1 MHNGRTRVRACV
13 LPPSGC
19 VGIVVGGWGWMALV
33 KRKGPPAVS
42 RHNTRLRKRHSRS
55 AYWWPRGYLPTREQ
69 DIYREARETRGVVG
83 HPGFFGSP
91 PAYHFGD
98 VLRRIS
104 IAIIYKLLR
113 SHRIGIRGEFNN
125 TYVTDPEL
133 QRRGWIFFLAS
144 YTFPQIITDTL
155 GARSR
160 EIIAKRFFPMRASFN
175 IFGIVKK
182 SRAFKHTVINTRWLY
197 IFRAINLF
205 DATPTF
211 ATFIDSPSRHRETG
225 HVIFIKLPD
234 FLGRESVNREWS
246 FSHIIFRMPVAFP
259 HAKWKKGR
267 GERRKPALAKITAN
281 ESALARAYFV
291 IVESISTRVINVLKM
306 HFVHDIRGSRYQGKF
321 SAEIPATIM
330 SGIYHREITAHFL
343 LFDIVLSL
351 SRYPDNLSVRRMLIR
366 KLSSATAIMAPEN
379 ADAMP
384 RRKRDRRKI
393 SDGKKTGQ
401 RLSAWKR
408 SHV

>member
-13 LPPSGC
+13 LPLPGC

-91 PAYHFGD
+91 PVYHFGD

-104 IAIIYKLLR
+104 IVVIYNSLR
-113 SHRIGIRGEFNN
+113 SHRCPRRIQLHIC
-125 TYVTDPEL
+125 YEL
-133 QRRGWIFFLAS
+133 RIAKERMDFFLAS

-155 GARSR
+155 DARTR
-160 EIIAKRFFPMRASFN
+160 EIIAKRFFSMRASSN

-234 FLGRESVNREWS
+234 FLGRESVNRERS
-246 FSHIIFRMPVAFP
+246 FSHIIFRVPGRILACKME
-259 HAKWKKGR
+259 KKGTR
-267 GERRKPALAKITAN
+267 KKPALVKIN
-281 ESALARAYFV
+281 
-291 IVESISTRVINVLKM
+291 
-306 HFVHDIRGSRYQGKF
+306 G
-321 SAEIPATIM
+321 
-330 SGIYHREITAHFL
+330 
-343 LFDIVLSL
+343 
-351 SRYPDNLSVRRMLIR
+351 
-366 KLSSATAIMAPEN
+366 
-379 ADAMP
+379 
-384 RRKRDRRKI
+384 
-393 SDGKKTGQ
+393 
-401 RLSAWKR
+401 
-408 SHV
+408 